1 MAISVRDASVYTE
14 LNGLQAISQ
23 LGRENSPE
31 ALKQVAVQ
39 FESMFLNIML
49 KGMRAGEEALFSDN
63 YLRSNEMSFH
73 RENLDNQL
81 ALHMAST
88 GGVGLADTLHR
99 QLMQRYEKPVQ
110 PVNADLSNA
119 AMLGDLGSARR
130 FTGEVVSPGS
140 DQETMVRWRARTIS
154 TPSIVPTVLDD
165 LPVNRDVEQF
175 ESPEAFVAAL
185 LPAAQRHAT
194 ELGVDARVLL
204 AQSALET
211 GWGQKMIRGSNGEAS
226 FNLFGIKAGDNWHG
240 RRVNVSTLEF
250 RDGAM
255 HREVASFRAYDSYE
269 ESFADYVNLMKSQSR
284 YAPALEHAADAN
296 IYTEKLQQ
304 AGYAT
309 DPDYA
314 EKIQRVMRSP
324 SLQQASLAN
333 NAQAWT
339 AGNVQ

>member
-49 KGMRAGEEALFSDN
+49 KGMRAGEDALFSDN

-110 PVNADLSNA
+110 PVNADLSETS
-119 AMLGDLGSARR
+119 MLTDVASARR
-130 FTGEVVSPGS
+130 YTGEVVSPAS
-140 DQETMVRWRARTIS
+140 EQEPMVRWRTRTIT
-154 TPSIVPTVLDD
+154 TPSIVPALLDD
-165 LPVNRDVEQF
+165 LRVQRDVEQF
-175 ESPEAFVAAL
+175 ESPEDFVAAL
-185 LPAAQRHAT
+185 LPVARRHAS

-211 GWGQKMIRGSNGEAS
+211 GWGQKMIQGSQGEPS
-226 FNLFGIKAGDNWHG
+226 YNLFGIKAGENWQG

-269 ESFADYVNLMKSQSR
+269 ESFADYVKLMKSQAR
-284 YAPALEHAADAN
+284 YAPALEHAGDAAT
-296 IYTEKLQQ
+296 YTEKLQQ

-324 SLQQASLAN
+324 SLQQASLVN

-339 AGNVQ
+339 AGKVQ